1 MSNVEAICSICHD
14 HIYPANTI
22 RSCGNSHTFHSLCI
36 DEWLQFKQ
44 SCPDCRAEMVL
55 EMQAVSAE
63 VLSLVNTAF
72 ASSTRALLLVSQAR
86 SVTQTTFESAVAALA
101 EIVSLLKLT
110 SESCE
115 VIQLAAKKSR
125 SADEL
130 AGEARDVVTYAKV
143 HASHAKQ
150 LAEYATRSA
159 ERSEVLAVDARILVA
174 SHSLDIYAADF
185 ASAWAKCAE
194 EQAEAAIINIA
205 RAEAKAAAANELL
218 VTASMLVDRV
228 KLILEQRYMLLF

>member
-1 MSNVEAICSICHD
+1 MSNAEPICSICHD
-14 HIYPANTI
+14 HIHPASTI
-22 RSCGNSHTFHSLCI
+22 RSCANCHTFHSLCI
-36 DEWLQFKQ
+36 EGWLEIKQ
-44 SCPDCRAEMVL
+44 NCPDCRTKMIL
-55 EMQAVSAE
+55 ETQGVPAQ
-63 VLSLVNTAF
+63 VLSLVNAAF
-72 ASSTRALLLVSQAR
+72 VSSIRALLLASQAR
-86 SVTQTTFESAVAALA
+86 SVTQTTFESAVAASE

-143 HASHAKQ
+143 HASHARQ

-159 ERSEVLAVDARILVA
+159 ERSEVLAVDAKILVA
-174 SHSLDIYAADF
+174 SYSLDIYAADF

-205 RAEAKAAAANELL
+205 RAEAKAASANELL
-218 VTASMLVDRV
+218 ITASMLVDRV
-228 KLILEQRYMLLF
+228 KSILNHH